1 MIPKIIHYCW
11 FGRNPLPASAQKCID
26 SWKKYFPDYEIK
38 EWNEDNFDVNRIPYS
53 RDAYAA
59 KKFAFV
65 SDYARFWILY
75 YMGGVYFDIDVEVI
89 HPMDDLIEKGP
100 YMGWEKP
107 DMSGRYTINPGLGL
121 AMPQTMPLCKE
132 ILNGF
137 EQMNFYKE
145 DGTISSFTMIRM
157 ITDMLKEKGLAI
169 DGTLQEI
176 DGATIYPSDYFCPM
190 NSLTGK
196 TTITENTRSIHRYQM
211 SWFDK
216 KDQNRLKVTRFV
228 RRVLAFFKGK

>member
-1 MIPKIIHYCW
+1 
-11 FGRNPLPASAQKCID
+11 
-26 SWKKYFPDYEIK
+26 
-38 EWNEDNFDVNRIPYS
+38 
-53 RDAYAA
+53 
-59 KKFAFV
+59 
-65 SDYARFWILY
+65 
-75 YMGGVYFDIDVEVI
+75 
-89 HPMDDLIEKGP
+89 
-100 YMGWEKP
+100 
-107 DMSGRYTINPGLGL
+107 
-121 AMPQTMPLCKE
+121 MPQTMPLCKE